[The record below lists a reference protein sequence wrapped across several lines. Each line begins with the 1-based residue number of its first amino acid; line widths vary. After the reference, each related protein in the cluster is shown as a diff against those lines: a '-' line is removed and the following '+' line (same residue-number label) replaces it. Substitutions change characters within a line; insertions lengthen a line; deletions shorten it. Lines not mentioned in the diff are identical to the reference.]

1 MIAGTVHWHGQIS
14 KIEARPAIECYSLLF
29 RTVNGLGG
37 AWETPVCT
45 ENSDSGVL
53 VMQPADHGMRHDVST
68 PLNRACEWRI
78 VVQRSV
84 RSDFVVIAR
93 IGLQHPA
100 QVRLA
105 EYDYVVDAFTTDRP
119 DQSFGECSATASLG
133 Q

>member
-1 MIAGTVHWHGQIS
+1 
-14 KIEARPAIECYSLLF
+14 
-29 RTVNGLGG
+29 
-37 AWETPVCT
+37 
-45 ENSDSGVL
+45 
-53 VMQPADHGMRHDVST
+53 MRHYVST

-84 RSDFVVIAR
+84 RIAR

-119 DQSFGECSATASLG
+119 DLSTNAFCHGEPGAIGLSRMPMARNRRATAAP
-133 Q
+133 

>member
-1 MIAGTVHWHGQIS
+1 
-14 KIEARPAIECYSLLF
+14 
-29 RTVNGLGG
+29 
-37 AWETPVCT
+37 
-45 ENSDSGVL
+45 
-53 VMQPADHGMRHDVST
+53 MRHDVST

-119 DQSFGECSATASLG
+119 DQSFGECVLPSKEGAPLG
-133 Q
+133 NWP